1 MMATTDRLAQLI
13 NKLNKSWRK
22 DAKKAIKY
30 LMRLL
35 AEGVKTEAAIT
46 KVQQRYPNL
55 STLPELQPVL
65 VEAAAYA
72 YGIVPGVLTTAQV
85 KLMGEQLAGK
95 WDESGM
101 TLSEK
106 LHGVG
111 VKMRGAIVSTLQEQM
126 RRNKTWTE
134 AARALF
140 DGYGDDGQNVY
151 NGGKDIISKQDLPK
165 YLQKV
170 REATGND
177 PRALA
182 EQRQAIDNINRL
194 AKNGAPNKAL
204 QAAYNKLLE
213 AVQKGNEKAIE
224 KAVEVAVN
232 EKSRYV
238 AERITRTEMARA
250 WADGFIAKI
259 KDDADIVA
267 VKFKLSSRHP
277 VFDICDMYA
286 KADMY
291 GLGAG
296 IYPKDKLP
304 PLPVHPHC
312 LCRYVEVIEGEV
324 AMQQQRDQ
332 VKEAGDKWLNSLPE
346 ARRAQVLGRK
356 GLKAWEDGEDWRKY
370 MRGYAGLGE
379 VKGRLHKAQ
388 LYKLPD
394 IDNEGTHNK
403 YHSPKDVIREFTTKR
418 IRNSKYDM
426 RVSEHVNLKP
436 KMFADLESQL
446 NQAVRRMSIN
456 SLERFPQIIIS
467 DDHDLVGA
475 LGAYIAK
482 DNKLFINSLILDK
495 KKHKAYLAAEKEP
508 LSKYRIAT
516 LVHELY
522 HWKDAIEYEQKYGK
536 ITNQA
541 EYAKAISFHH
551 KPSVDKLVSKGYNI
565 NEISRY
571 AFVMY
576 RKRKYDEVMTE
587 YRTLMLLAG
596 GIKNADKN
604 DS

>member
-22 DAKKAIKY
+22 DAKKAVAY
-30 LMRLL
+30 LQRLI
-35 AEGVKTEAAIT
+35 ASGMKFEEALDN
-46 KVQQRYPNL
+46 VQRHYGKL
-55 STLPELQPVL
+55 FTLPELKPAL

-72 YGIVPGVLTTAQV
+72 YGIVPTMLTKAQV
-85 KLMGEQLAGK
+85 ESMGEELADK

-134 AARALF
+134 AARALY

-151 NGGKDIISKQDLPK
+151 NGGKDIIIKQELPK

-177 PRALA
+177 LQALA

-250 WADGFIAKI
+250 WADGFIAKM
-259 KDDADIVA
+259 KTDADIVA

-324 AMQQQRDQ
+324 DMKQQRDQ
-332 VKEAGDKWLNSLPE
+332 VREAGDKWLNSLPE
-346 ARRAQVLGRK
+346 SRRAQVLGRK
-356 GLKAWEDGEDWRKY
+356 GLKEWEDGKDWRKY
-370 MRGYAGLGE
+370 MRGYAGLREAESRLSGIKLQLHAGKKSDEELMAENLLPPTDEFIESIAKMYGMTYTKGKKGE
-379 VKGRLHKAQ
+379 DRFYSDDGAPIYPLNDGAVGDVKVITLKAGSGLVDRYGRSSGRYLS
-388 LYKLPD
+388 P
-394 IDNEGTHNK
+394 EGTPIEQRSLSK
-403 YHSPKDVIREFTTKR
+403 DAKKQTYHVYKVIRDIENVEEGLIAPWFNDPGGGIQYRLPKT
-418 IRNSKYDM
+418 IDELSGY
-426 RVSEHVNLKP
+426 LK
-436 KMFADLESQL
+436 E
-446 NQAVRRMSIN
+446 
-456 SLERFPQIIIS
+456 
-467 DDHDLVGA
+467 
-475 LGAYIAK
+475 
-482 DNKLFINSLILDK
+482 
-495 KKHKAYLAAEKEP
+495 
-508 LSKYRIAT
+508 
-516 LVHELY
+516 
-522 HWKDAIEYEQKYGK
+522 
-536 ITNQA
+536 
-541 EYAKAISFHH
+541 
-551 KPSVDKLVSKGYNI
+551 VDK
-565 NEISRY
+565 
-571 AFVMY
+571 
-576 RKRKYDEVMTE
+576 
-587 YRTLMLLAG
+587 
-596 GIKNADKN
+596 
-604 DS
+604 

>member
-1 MMATTDRLAQLI
+1 MMTTTDRLAQLI
-13 NKLNKSWRK
+13 NKLNKSWRR
-22 DAKKAIKY
+22 DAKKAVAY
-30 LMRLL
+30 LQRLI
-35 AEGVKTEAAIT
+35 ASGMKFEEALDN
-46 KVQQRYPNL
+46 VQRHYGKL
-55 STLPELQPVL
+55 FTLPELKPAL
-65 VEAAAYA
+65 VEAEAYA
-72 YGIVPGVLTTAQV
+72 YGIVPTMLTKAQV
-85 KLMGEQLAGK
+85 ESMGEELADK

-134 AARALF
+134 AARALY

-151 NGGKDIISKQDLPK
+151 NGGKDIISRQDLPK

-170 REATGND
+170 RVATGND
-177 PRALA
+177 LQALA

-250 WADGFIAKI
+250 WADGFIAKMQ
-259 KDDADIVA
+259 KDADIVA

-324 AMQQQRDQ
+324 DMQQQRDQ
-332 VKEAGDKWLNSLPE
+332 VQEAGNKWLNSLPE
-346 ARRAQVLGRK
+346 SRRAQVLGRK
-356 GLKAWEDGEDWRKY
+356 GLKAWEDGEDWQGY
-370 MRGYAGLGE
+370 MRGYAGLRE
-379 VKGRLHKAQ
+379 AESRLQ
-388 LYKLPD
+388 LYKPVELSEKTITD
-394 IDNEGTHNK
+394 E
-403 YHSPKDVIREFTTKR
+403 YQSPKGSIKKFQTRKVK
-418 IRNSKYDM
+418 NAAYDIH
-426 RVSEHVNLKP
+426 VSENVNLKP
-436 KMFADLESQL
+436 KMLAEVNRQINKCIDLLGVRNKEALPKIVIASNDDL
-446 NQAVRRMSIN
+446 NDALGSYVACENKLYIN
-456 SLERFPQIIIS
+456 SETLHR
-467 DDHDLVGA
+467 
-475 LGAYIAK
+475 
-482 DNKLFINSLILDK
+482 
-495 KKHKAYLAAEKEP
+495 KAYEKY
-508 LSKYRIAT
+508 LAT
-516 LVHELY
+516 LKNPASRNPLMTMLHEMI
-522 HWKDAIEYEQKYGK
+522 HWQDARKYVAKFGEITQQDEYMAHIIEKHR
-536 ITNQA
+536 I
-541 EYAKAISFHH
+541 F
-551 KPSVDKLVSKGYNI
+551 VDKLVQKRYNFA
-565 NEISRY
+565 EISDY
-571 AFVMY
+571 ASRMY
-576 RKRKYDEVMTE
+576 IGGRYDEVMTE
-587 YRTLMLLAG
+587 YRVKKLLG
-596 GIKNADKN
+596 
-604 DS
+604 

>member
-22 DAKKAIKY
+22 DAKKAVKY

-35 AEGVKTEAAIT
+35 AEGVKTEAAIA

-55 STLPELQPVL
+55 STLPELQPAL

-72 YGIVPGVLTTAQV
+72 YGIVPSALTTAQI

-134 AARALF
+134 AARALY

-151 NGGKDIISKQDLPK
+151 NGGKDIISRQDLPK

-177 PRALA
+177 LQALA

-204 QAAYNKLLE
+204 QAAYNELLE

-238 AERITRTEMARA
+238 AERISRTEMARA
-250 WADGFIAKI
+250 WADGFIAKM
-259 KDDADIVA
+259 KTDADIVA
-267 VKFKLSSRHP
+267 MKFKLSSRHP

-324 AMQQQRDQ
+324 DMQQQRDQ
-332 VKEAGDKWLNSLPE
+332 VREAGDKWLNSLPE
-346 ARRAQVLGRK
+346 SRRVQVLGRK

-370 MRGYAGLGE
+370 MRGYAGLREAESRLSGIKLHAGKKSNEELMAENLVPPTDEFIESIAKKYGMTYTKGKKGE
-379 VKGRLHKAQ
+379 
-388 LYKLPD
+388 D
-394 IDNEGTHNK
+394 
-403 YHSPKDVIREFTTKR
+403 
-418 IRNSKYDM
+418 
-426 RVSEHVNLKP
+426 
-436 KMFADLESQL
+436 
-446 NQAVRRMSIN
+446 
-456 SLERFPQIIIS
+456 RFYS
-467 DDHDLVGA
+467 DDGKPIYPPNNGA
-475 LGAYIAK
+475 IGKEEKTTLPKGTVVSRYGSNRGKYTSPDGTSLGER
-482 DNKLFINSLILDK
+482 SLDK
-495 KKHKAYLAAEKEP
+495 KTRYDNELHRFKLTEEFECIEGVVAPWFDQVGRGIQYKFSKSIEQLIKEGV
-508 LSKYRIAT
+508 L
-516 LVHELY
+516 
-522 HWKDAIEYEQKYGK
+522 IE
-536 ITNQA
+536 I
-541 EYAKAISFHH
+541 
-551 KPSVDKLVSKGYNI
+551 
-565 NEISRY
+565 
-571 AFVMY
+571 
-576 RKRKYDEVMTE
+576 
-587 YRTLMLLAG
+587 
-596 GIKNADKN
+596 
-604 DS
+604 

>member
-1 MMATTDRLAQLI
+1 MVTTDRLAQLI

-22 DAKKAIKY
+22 DAKKAVKY

-55 STLPELQPVL
+55 STLPELQPAL

-72 YGIVPGVLTTAQV
+72 YGIVPTMLTKAQV
-85 KLMGEQLAGK
+85 ESMGEELADK

-134 AARALF
+134 AARALY
-140 DGYGDDGQNVY
+140 DGYGDDGRNVY
-151 NGGKDIISKQDLPK
+151 NGGKDIISRQDLPK

-177 PRALA
+177 LQALA

-250 WADGFIAKI
+250 WADGFIAKM
-259 KDDADIVA
+259 KTDADIVA

-324 AMQQQRDQ
+324 DMQQQRDQ
-332 VKEAGDKWLNSLPE
+332 VREAGDKWLNSLPE
-346 ARRAQVLGRK
+346 SRRAQVLGRK
-356 GLKAWEDGEDWRKY
+356 GLKEWEDGKDWQRY
-370 MRGYAGLGE
+370 MRGYAELREMKSRLRGVNLQLHANKKSNEELMAENLVPPTDEFIESIAKMYGMTYTKGKKGE
-379 VKGRLHKAQ
+379 DRFYSDDGRPIYPLNDGFVGEPEKITLKAGEMMVDRYGPVYGGYVSPKNVSFEARALPRTTKIEEYSVFVIKKDIKDVLSGVAAAWFGEPGGGTQ
-388 LYKLPD
+388 YKLPLGTKQLLK
-394 IDNEGTHNK
+394 EG
-403 YHSPKDVIREFTTKR
+403 
-418 IRNSKYDM
+418 
-426 RVSEHVNLKP
+426 
-436 KMFADLESQL
+436 
-446 NQAVRRMSIN
+446 
-456 SLERFPQIIIS
+456 
-467 DDHDLVGA
+467 
-475 LGAYIAK
+475 
-482 DNKLFINSLILDK
+482 
-495 KKHKAYLAAEKEP
+495 YL
-508 LSKYRIAT
+508 
-516 LVHELY
+516 
-522 HWKDAIEYEQKYGK
+522 
-536 ITNQA
+536 
-541 EYAKAISFHH
+541 
-551 KPSVDKLVSKGYNI
+551 
-565 NEISRY
+565 
-571 AFVMY
+571 
-576 RKRKYDEVMTE
+576 EVM
-587 YRTLMLLAG
+587 
-596 GIKNADKN
+596 KQ
-604 DS
+604 

>member
-1 MMATTDRLAQLI
+1 MMTTTDRLAQLI

-35 AEGVKTEAAIT
+35 AEGVKTEAAIA

-55 STLPELQPVL
+55 STLPELQPAL

-72 YGIVPGVLTTAQV
+72 YGIVPSVLTTAQV

-111 VKMRGAIVSTLQEQM
+111 VKMRDAIVSTLQEQM

-134 AARALF
+134 AARALY

-151 NGGKDIISKQDLPK
+151 NGGKDIISRQDLPK

-177 PRALA
+177 SQVLA

-250 WADGFIAKI
+250 WADGFVAKM
-259 KDDADIVA
+259 KKDADIVA

-324 AMQQQRDQ
+324 DMQQQRDQ
-332 VKEAGDKWLNSLPE
+332 VREAGDKWLNSLPE
-346 ARRAQVLGRK
+346 SRRAQVLGRK
-356 GLKAWEDGEDWRKY
+356 GLKAWEDGKDWRKY
-370 MRGYAGLGE
+370 MRGYAGLGKNKSRLQSMPDE
-379 VKGRLHKAQ
+379 GIIKATKVMGGHGSLPRDSEPNAIVDHVFDNGVVRARAFYDDKGRK
-388 LYKLPD
+388 YKE
-394 IDNEGTHNK
+394 IH
-403 YHSPKDVIREFTTKR
+403 TT
-418 IRNSKYDM
+418 N
-426 RVSEHVNLKP
+426 HGKP
-436 KMFADLESQL
+436 KAHPFGEHGEHGHIYQWNSDGSLKSKIPYELSDKERKE
-446 NQAVRRMSIN
+446 NQ
-456 SLERFPQIIIS
+456 E
-467 DDHDLVGA
+467 
-475 LGAYIAK
+475 
-482 DNKLFINSLILDK
+482 IL
-495 KKHKAYLAAEKEP
+495 
-508 LSKYRIAT
+508 
-516 LVHELY
+516 
-522 HWKDAIEYEQKYGK
+522 
-536 ITNQA
+536 
-541 EYAKAISFHH
+541 
-551 KPSVDKLVSKGYNI
+551 
-565 NEISRY
+565 
-571 AFVMY
+571 
-576 RKRKYDEVMTE
+576 
-587 YRTLMLLAG
+587 
-596 GIKNADKN
+596 
-604 DS
+604 

>member
-1 MMATTDRLAQLI
+1 MMTTTDRLAQLI
-13 NKLNKSWRK
+13 KKLNKSWRR
-22 DAKKAIKY
+22 DAKKAIAY
-30 LMRLL
+30 LQRLL
-35 AEGVKTEAAIT
+35 SSGMKFEEALDN
-46 KVQQRYPNL
+46 VQRHYGKL
-55 STLPELQPVL
+55 FTLPELRPAL
-65 VEAAAYA
+65 VEAAACA
-72 YGIVPGVLTTAQV
+72 YGIVPSVLTTAQV

-134 AARALF
+134 AARALY

-151 NGGKDIISKQDLPK
+151 NGGKDIISRQELPK

-177 PRALA
+177 LQALA
-182 EQRQAIDNINRL
+182 EQRQAIDKINRL

-204 QAAYNKLLE
+204 QAAYNELLE

-250 WADGFIAKI
+250 WADGFIAKM
-259 KDDADIVA
+259 KTDADIVA

-324 AMQQQRDQ
+324 DMQQQRDQ
-332 VKEAGDKWLNSLPE
+332 VQEAGDKWLNSLPE
-346 ARRAQVLGRK
+346 SRRAQVLGRE
-356 GLKAWEDGEDWRKY
+356 GLKAWEDGKDWRKY
-370 MRGYAGLGE
+370 MRGYAGLREAESRLSGIKHQLHAGKKSNEELMAENLVPPTDEFIESIAKKYGMTYTKGKKGE
-379 VKGRLHKAQ
+379 DRFYADNGKAIYPPNNGAVGKEQKAILKVNTIIDRFGGNYGYYTSPEGTALEARALDKGARAKNDLHKF
-388 LYKLPD
+388 KVVKELPCYESRVAPWFNQKGNGTQYRLFKS
-394 IDNEGTHNK
+394 IDELLKEG
-403 YHSPKDVIREFTTKR
+403 F
-418 IRNSKYDM
+418 
-426 RVSEHVNLKP
+426 
-436 KMFADLESQL
+436 
-446 NQAVRRMSIN
+446 
-456 SLERFPQIIIS
+456 
-467 DDHDLVGA
+467 LV
-475 LGAYIAK
+475 
-482 DNKLFINSLILDK
+482 
-495 KKHKAYLAAEKEP
+495 
-508 LSKYRIAT
+508 
-516 LVHELY
+516 
-522 HWKDAIEYEQKYGK
+522 
-536 ITNQA
+536 
-541 EYAKAISFHH
+541 
-551 KPSVDKLVSKGYNI
+551 
-565 NEISRY
+565 EIS
-571 AFVMY
+571 
-576 RKRKYDEVMTE
+576 
-587 YRTLMLLAG
+587 
-596 GIKNADKN
+596 
-604 DS
+604 S

>member
-22 DAKKAIKY
+22 DAKKAVAY
-30 LMRLL
+30 LQRLI
-35 AEGVKTEAAIT
+35 ASGMKFEEALDN
-46 KVQQRYPNL
+46 VQRHYGKL
-55 STLPELQPVL
+55 FTLPELKPAL
-65 VEAAAYA
+65 VEVAAYA
-72 YGIVPGVLTTAQV
+72 YGIVPTMLTKAQV
-85 KLMGEQLAGK
+85 ESMGEELADK

-134 AARALF
+134 AARALY

-151 NGGKDIISKQDLPK
+151 NGGKDIISRQDLPK

-170 REATGND
+170 RVATGND
-177 PRALA
+177 LQALA

-250 WADGFIAKI
+250 WADGFIAKMQ
-259 KDDADIVA
+259 KDADIVA

-324 AMQQQRDQ
+324 DMQQQRDQ
-332 VKEAGDKWLNSLPE
+332 VREAGDKWLNSLPE
-346 ARRAQVLGRK
+346 SRRAQVLGRK
-356 GLKAWEDGEDWRKY
+356 GLKAWEDGEDWQGY
-370 MRGYAGLGE
+370 MRGYAGMRE
-379 VKGRLHKAQ
+379 AESRLQ
-388 LYKLPD
+388 LYKPVELSEKTITD
-394 IDNEGTHNK
+394 E
-403 YHSPKDVIREFTTKR
+403 YQSPKGSIKKFQTRKVK
-418 IRNSKYDM
+418 NAAYDIH
-426 RVSEHVNLKP
+426 VSENVNLKP
-436 KMFADLESQL
+436 KMLAEVNRQINKCIDLLGVRNKEALPKIVIASNDDL
-446 NQAVRRMSIN
+446 NDALGSYVACENKLYIN
-456 SLERFPQIIIS
+456 SETLHR
-467 DDHDLVGA
+467 
-475 LGAYIAK
+475 
-482 DNKLFINSLILDK
+482 
-495 KKHKAYLAAEKEP
+495 KAYEKY
-508 LSKYRIAT
+508 LAT
-516 LVHELY
+516 LKNPASRNPLMTMLHEMI
-522 HWKDAIEYEQKYGK
+522 HWQDARKYVAKFGEITQQDEYMAHIIEKHR
-536 ITNQA
+536 I
-541 EYAKAISFHH
+541 F
-551 KPSVDKLVSKGYNI
+551 VDKLVQKRYNFA
-565 NEISRY
+565 EISDY
-571 AFVMY
+571 ASRMY
-576 RKRKYDEVMTE
+576 IGGRYDEVMTE
-587 YRTLMLLAG
+587 YRVKKLLG
-596 GIKNADKN
+596 
-604 DS
+604 

>member
-13 NKLNKSWRK
+13 KKLNKSWRK
-22 DAKKAIKY
+22 DAKKAVAY
-30 LMRLL
+30 LQRLI
-35 AEGVKTEAAIT
+35 ASGMKFEEALDN
-46 KVQQRYPNL
+46 VQRHYGKL
-55 STLPELQPVL
+55 FTLPELRPAL

-72 YGIVPGVLTTAQV
+72 YGIVPTMLTKAQV
-85 KLMGEQLAGK
+85 ESMGEELAGK

-134 AARALF
+134 AARALY

-151 NGGKDIISKQDLPK
+151 NGGKDIISRQDLPK

-177 PRALA
+177 LQALA

-250 WADGFIAKI
+250 WADGFIAKMQ
-259 KDDADIVA
+259 KDADIVA
-267 VKFKLSSRHP
+267 VKFKLSSRHH

-312 LCRYVEVIEGEV
+312 LCRYMEVIEGEV
-324 AMQQQRDQ
+324 DMKQQRDQ
-332 VKEAGDKWLNSLPE
+332 VREAGDKWLNSLPE
-346 ARRAQVLGRK
+346 SRRAQVLGRK

-370 MRGYAGLGE
+370 MRGYAGLREAESRLSGIKLQLHAGKKSNEELMAENLVPPTDEFIESIAKKYGMTYTKGKKGE
-379 VKGRLHKAQ
+379 
-388 LYKLPD
+388 D
-394 IDNEGTHNK
+394 
-403 YHSPKDVIREFTTKR
+403 
-418 IRNSKYDM
+418 
-426 RVSEHVNLKP
+426 
-436 KMFADLESQL
+436 
-446 NQAVRRMSIN
+446 
-456 SLERFPQIIIS
+456 RFYS
-467 DDHDLVGA
+467 DDGKPIYPPNNGA
-475 LGAYIAK
+475 IGKEEKTVLPKGTVVSRYGSNRGKYTSPDGTSLGER
-482 DNKLFINSLILDK
+482 SLDK
-495 KKHKAYLAAEKEP
+495 KTRYDNELHRFKLTEEFECIEGVVAPWFDQVGRGIQYKFSKSIEQLIKEGV
-508 LSKYRIAT
+508 L
-516 LVHELY
+516 
-522 HWKDAIEYEQKYGK
+522 IE
-536 ITNQA
+536 I
-541 EYAKAISFHH
+541 
-551 KPSVDKLVSKGYNI
+551 
-565 NEISRY
+565 
-571 AFVMY
+571 
-576 RKRKYDEVMTE
+576 
-587 YRTLMLLAG
+587 
-596 GIKNADKN
+596 
-604 DS
+604 

>member
-22 DAKKAIKY
+22 DAKKAVAY
-30 LMRLL
+30 LQRLI
-35 AEGVKTEAAIT
+35 ASGMKFEEALDN
-46 KVQQRYPNL
+46 VQRHYGKL
-55 STLPELQPVL
+55 FTLPELRPAL

-72 YGIVPGVLTTAQV
+72 YGIVPTMLTKAQV
-85 KLMGEQLAGK
+85 ESMGEELADK

-126 RRNKTWTE
+126 RWNKTWTE
-134 AARALF
+134 AARALY

-151 NGGKDIISKQDLPK
+151 NGGKDIISRQDLPK

-177 PRALA
+177 LQALA
-182 EQRQAIDNINRL
+182 EQRQAIDKINRL
-194 AKNGAPNKAL
+194 AKNGSPNKAL
-204 QAAYNKLLE
+204 QAAYNELLE

-250 WADGFIAKI
+250 WADGFIAKMQ
-259 KDDADIVA
+259 KDADIVA

-324 AMQQQRDQ
+324 DMQQQRDQ
-332 VKEAGDKWLNSLPE
+332 VREAGDKWLNSLPE
-346 ARRAQVLGRK
+346 SRRVQVLGRD

-370 MRGYAGLGE
+370 MRGYAGLGKNKSRLQSMPDE
-379 VKGRLHKAQ
+379 GIIKATKVMGGHGSLPRDSEPNAIVDHVFDNGVVRARAFYDDKGRK
-388 LYKLPD
+388 YKE
-394 IDNEGTHNK
+394 IH
-403 YHSPKDVIREFTTKR
+403 TT
-418 IRNSKYDM
+418 N
-426 RVSEHVNLKP
+426 HGKP
-436 KMFADLESQL
+436 KAHPFGEHGEHGHIYQWNSDGSLKSKIPYELSDKERKE
-446 NQAVRRMSIN
+446 NQ
-456 SLERFPQIIIS
+456 E
-467 DDHDLVGA
+467 
-475 LGAYIAK
+475 
-482 DNKLFINSLILDK
+482 IL
-495 KKHKAYLAAEKEP
+495 
-508 LSKYRIAT
+508 
-516 LVHELY
+516 
-522 HWKDAIEYEQKYGK
+522 
-536 ITNQA
+536 
-541 EYAKAISFHH
+541 
-551 KPSVDKLVSKGYNI
+551 
-565 NEISRY
+565 
-571 AFVMY
+571 
-576 RKRKYDEVMTE
+576 
-587 YRTLMLLAG
+587 
-596 GIKNADKN
+596 
-604 DS
+604 

>member
-1 MMATTDRLAQLI
+1 MATTDRLAQLI
-13 NKLNKSWRK
+13 NKLNKSWRR

-35 AEGVKTEAAIT
+35 AEGVKTEAAIA

-55 STLPELQPVL
+55 STLPELQPAL

-85 KLMGEQLAGK
+85 KLMGEQMAGK

-134 AARALF
+134 AARALY

-151 NGGKDIISKQDLPK
+151 NGGKDIISRQDLPK

-177 PRALA
+177 PQALA

-204 QAAYNKLLE
+204 QAAYNELLE

-324 AMQQQRDQ
+324 DMKQQRDQ
-332 VKEAGDKWLNSLPE
+332 VQEAGDKWLNSLPE
-346 ARRAQVLGRK
+346 SNRAQVLGRK
-356 GLKAWEDGEDWRKY
+356 GLKAWEDGEDWRKH
-370 MRGYAGLGE
+370 MRGYAGLGKNKSRLQSMADEGIIKATE
-379 VKGRLHKAQ
+379 VMGGHGSLPRDSKPNAIVDHVFDNGVVRARAFYDDKGRK
-388 LYKLPD
+388 YKE
-394 IDNEGTHNK
+394 IH
-403 YHSPKDVIREFTTKR
+403 TT
-418 IRNSKYDM
+418 N
-426 RVSEHVNLKP
+426 HGKP
-436 KMFADLESQL
+436 KAHPFGEHGEHGHIYQWNSDGSLKSKIPYELSDKERKE
-446 NQAVRRMSIN
+446 NQ
-456 SLERFPQIIIS
+456 E
-467 DDHDLVGA
+467 
-475 LGAYIAK
+475 
-482 DNKLFINSLILDK
+482 IL
-495 KKHKAYLAAEKEP
+495 
-508 LSKYRIAT
+508 
-516 LVHELY
+516 
-522 HWKDAIEYEQKYGK
+522 
-536 ITNQA
+536 
-541 EYAKAISFHH
+541 
-551 KPSVDKLVSKGYNI
+551 
-565 NEISRY
+565 
-571 AFVMY
+571 
-576 RKRKYDEVMTE
+576 
-587 YRTLMLLAG
+587 
-596 GIKNADKN
+596 
-604 DS
+604 

>member
-22 DAKKAIKY
+22 DAKKAVAY
-30 LMRLL
+30 LQRLI
-35 AEGVKTEAAIT
+35 ASGMKFEEALDN
-46 KVQQRYPNL
+46 VQRHYGKL
-55 STLPELQPVL
+55 FTLPELKPAL

-72 YGIVPGVLTTAQV
+72 YGIVPTMLTKAQV
-85 KLMGEQLAGK
+85 ESMGEELADK

-134 AARALF
+134 AARALY

-151 NGGKDIISKQDLPK
+151 NGGKDIISRQDLPK

-170 REATGND
+170 RVATGND
-177 PRALA
+177 LQALA

-250 WADGFIAKI
+250 WADGFIAKMQ
-259 KDDADIVA
+259 KDADIVA

-324 AMQQQRDQ
+324 DMQQQRDQ
-332 VKEAGDKWLNSLPE
+332 VREAGDKWLNSLPE
-346 ARRAQVLGRK
+346 SRRAQVLGRD
-356 GLKAWEDGEDWRKY
+356 GLKAWKDGEDWRKY
-370 MRGYAGLGE
+370 MRGYAGLRE
-379 VKGRLHKAQ
+379 AESRLQ
-388 LYKLPD
+388 LYKPVELSEKTITD
-394 IDNEGTHNK
+394 E
-403 YHSPKDVIREFTTKR
+403 YQSPKGSIKKFQTRKVK
-418 IRNSKYDM
+418 NAAYDIH
-426 RVSEHVNLKP
+426 VSENVNLKP
-436 KMFADLESQL
+436 KMLAEVNRQINKCIDLLGVRNKEALPKIVIASNDDL
-446 NQAVRRMSIN
+446 NDALGSYVACENKLYIN
-456 SLERFPQIIIS
+456 SETLHR
-467 DDHDLVGA
+467 
-475 LGAYIAK
+475 
-482 DNKLFINSLILDK
+482 
-495 KKHKAYLAAEKEP
+495 KAYEKY
-508 LSKYRIAT
+508 LAT
-516 LVHELY
+516 LKNPASRNPLMTMLHEMI
-522 HWKDAIEYEQKYGK
+522 HWQDARKYVAKFGEITQQDEYMAHIIEKHR
-536 ITNQA
+536 I
-541 EYAKAISFHH
+541 F
-551 KPSVDKLVSKGYNI
+551 VDKLVQKRYNFA
-565 NEISRY
+565 EISDY
-571 AFVMY
+571 ASRMY
-576 RKRKYDEVMTE
+576 IGGRYDEVMTE
-587 YRTLMLLAG
+587 YRVKKLLG
-596 GIKNADKN
+596 
-604 DS
+604 

>member
-13 NKLNKSWRK
+13 NKLNKSWRR
-22 DAKKAIKY
+22 DAKKAVAY
-30 LMRLL
+30 LQRLL
-35 AEGVKTEAAIT
+35 ASGMKFEEALDN
-46 KVQQRYPNL
+46 VQRHYGKL
-55 STLPELQPVL
+55 FTLPELRPAL

-72 YGIVPGVLTTAQV
+72 YGIVPTMLTKAQV
-85 KLMGEQLAGK
+85 ESMGEELADK

-134 AARALF
+134 AARALY

-151 NGGKDIISKQDLPK
+151 NGGKDIISRQDLPK

-177 PRALA
+177 LQALA

-204 QAAYNKLLE
+204 QAAYNELLE

-250 WADGFIAKI
+250 WADGFVAKM
-259 KDDADIVA
+259 KKDADIVA

-324 AMQQQRDQ
+324 DMQQQRDQ
-332 VKEAGDKWLNSLPE
+332 VREAGDKWLNSLPE
-346 ARRAQVLGRK
+346 SRRVQVLGRK

-370 MRGYAGLGE
+370 MRGFSGFREAESRLSGIKNQLHAGKKSNEELMAENLVPPTDEFIESIAKKYGMTYTKGKKGEDRFYSDDGKPIYPPNNGAIGKEEKTTLPKGTVVSRYGSNRGKYTSPDGTSLGE
-379 VKGRLHKAQ
+379 R
-388 LYKLPD
+388 
-394 IDNEGTHNK
+394 
-403 YHSPKDVIREFTTKR
+403 S
-418 IRNSKYDM
+418 
-426 RVSEHVNLKP
+426 
-436 KMFADLESQL
+436 
-446 NQAVRRMSIN
+446 
-456 SLERFPQIIIS
+456 
-467 DDHDLVGA
+467 
-475 LGAYIAK
+475 
-482 DNKLFINSLILDK
+482 LDK
-495 KKHKAYLAAEKEP
+495 KTRYDNELQRFKLTEEFECIEGVVAPWFDQVGRGIQYKFSKSIEQLIKEGV
-508 LSKYRIAT
+508 L
-516 LVHELY
+516 
-522 HWKDAIEYEQKYGK
+522 IE
-536 ITNQA
+536 I
-541 EYAKAISFHH
+541 
-551 KPSVDKLVSKGYNI
+551 
-565 NEISRY
+565 
-571 AFVMY
+571 
-576 RKRKYDEVMTE
+576 
-587 YRTLMLLAG
+587 
-596 GIKNADKN
+596 
-604 DS
+604 

>member
-1 MMATTDRLAQLI
+1 MMTTTDRLAQLI

-22 DAKKAIKY
+22 DAKKAVAY
-30 LMRLL
+30 LQRLI
-35 AEGVKTEAAIT
+35 ASGMKFEEALDN
-46 KVQQRYPNL
+46 VQRHYGKL
-55 STLPELQPVL
+55 FTLPELKPAL

-72 YGIVPGVLTTAQV
+72 YGIVPTMLTKAQV
-85 KLMGEQLAGK
+85 ESMGEELADK

-134 AARALF
+134 AARALY
-140 DGYGDDGQNVY
+140 DGYGEDGQNVY
-151 NGGKDIISKQDLPK
+151 NGGKDIISRQDLPK

-177 PRALA
+177 LQALA
-182 EQRQAIDNINRL
+182 EQRQVIDNINRL

-250 WADGFIAKI
+250 WADGFIAKMQ
-259 KDDADIVA
+259 KDADIVA

-324 AMQQQRDQ
+324 DMQQQRDQ
-332 VKEAGDKWLNSLPE
+332 VREAGDKWLNSLPE
-346 ARRAQVLGRK
+346 SSRAQVLGRK

-370 MRGYAGLGE
+370 MRGYAGLREAENRLSGIKNQLHAGKKSNEELMAENLVPPTDEFIESIAKKYGMTYTKGKKGE
-379 VKGRLHKAQ
+379 
-388 LYKLPD
+388 D
-394 IDNEGTHNK
+394 
-403 YHSPKDVIREFTTKR
+403 
-418 IRNSKYDM
+418 
-426 RVSEHVNLKP
+426 
-436 KMFADLESQL
+436 
-446 NQAVRRMSIN
+446 
-456 SLERFPQIIIS
+456 RFYS
-467 DDHDLVGA
+467 DDGKPIYPPNNGA
-475 LGAYIAK
+475 IGKEEKTVLPKGTVVSRYGSNRGKYTSPDGTSLGER
-482 DNKLFINSLILDK
+482 SLDK
-495 KKHKAYLAAEKEP
+495 KTRYDNELHRFKLTEEFECIEGVVAPWFDQVGRGIQYKFSKSIEQLIKEGV
-508 LSKYRIAT
+508 L
-516 LVHELY
+516 
-522 HWKDAIEYEQKYGK
+522 IE
-536 ITNQA
+536 I
-541 EYAKAISFHH
+541 
-551 KPSVDKLVSKGYNI
+551 
-565 NEISRY
+565 
-571 AFVMY
+571 
-576 RKRKYDEVMTE
+576 
-587 YRTLMLLAG
+587 
-596 GIKNADKN
+596 
-604 DS
+604 

>member
-1 MMATTDRLAQLI
+1 MTTTDRLAQLI
-13 NKLNKSWRK
+13 NKLNKSWRR
-22 DAKKAIKY
+22 DAKKAVAY
-30 LMRLL
+30 LQRLI
-35 AEGVKTEAAIT
+35 ASGMKFEEALDN
-46 KVQQRYPNL
+46 VQRHYGKL
-55 STLPELQPVL
+55 FTLPELKPAL
-65 VEAAAYA
+65 VEAEAYA
-72 YGIVPGVLTTAQV
+72 YGIVPTMLTKAQV
-85 KLMGEQLAGK
+85 ESMGEELADK

-134 AARALF
+134 AARALY

-151 NGGKDIISKQDLPK
+151 NGGKDIISRQDLPK

-170 REATGND
+170 RVATGND
-177 PRALA
+177 LQALA

-250 WADGFIAKI
+250 WADGFIAKMQ
-259 KDDADIVA
+259 KDADIVA

-324 AMQQQRDQ
+324 DMQQQRDQ
-332 VKEAGDKWLNSLPE
+332 VQEAGNKWLNSLPE
-346 ARRAQVLGRK
+346 SRRAQVLGRK
-356 GLKAWEDGEDWRKY
+356 GLKAWEDGEDWQGY
-370 MRGYAGLGE
+370 MRGYAGLRE
-379 VKGRLHKAQ
+379 AESRLQ
-388 LYKLPD
+388 LYKPVELSEKTITD
-394 IDNEGTHNK
+394 E
-403 YHSPKDVIREFTTKR
+403 YQSPKGSIKKFQTRKVK
-418 IRNSKYDM
+418 NAAYDIH
-426 RVSEHVNLKP
+426 VSENVNLKP
-436 KMFADLESQL
+436 KMLAEVNRQINKCIDLLGVRNKEALPKIVIASNDDL
-446 NQAVRRMSIN
+446 NDALGSYVACENKLYIN
-456 SLERFPQIIIS
+456 SETLHR
-467 DDHDLVGA
+467 
-475 LGAYIAK
+475 
-482 DNKLFINSLILDK
+482 
-495 KKHKAYLAAEKEP
+495 KAYEKY
-508 LSKYRIAT
+508 LAT
-516 LVHELY
+516 LKNPASRNPLMTMLHEMI
-522 HWKDAIEYEQKYGK
+522 HWQDARKYVAKFGEITQQDEYMAHIIEKHR
-536 ITNQA
+536 I
-541 EYAKAISFHH
+541 F
-551 KPSVDKLVSKGYNI
+551 VDKLVQKRYNFA
-565 NEISRY
+565 EISDY
-571 AFVMY
+571 ASRMY
-576 RKRKYDEVMTE
+576 IGGRYDEVMTE
-587 YRTLMLLAG
+587 YRVKKLLG
-596 GIKNADKN
+596 
-604 DS
+604 

>member
-1 MMATTDRLAQLI
+1 MMTTTDRLAQLI
-13 NKLNKSWRK
+13 NKLNKSWRR
-22 DAKKAIKY
+22 DAKKAVAY
-30 LMRLL
+30 LQRLI
-35 AEGVKTEAAIT
+35 ASGMKFEEALDN
-46 KVQQRYPNL
+46 VQRHYGKL
-55 STLPELQPVL
+55 FTLPELKPAL

-72 YGIVPGVLTTAQV
+72 YGIVPTMLTKAQV
-85 KLMGEQLAGK
+85 ESMGEELADK

-134 AARALF
+134 AARALY

-151 NGGKDIISKQDLPK
+151 NGGKDIISRQDLPK

-177 PRALA
+177 LQALA

-250 WADGFIAKI
+250 WADGFIAKMQ
-259 KDDADIVA
+259 KDADIVA

-324 AMQQQRDQ
+324 DMQQQRDQ
-332 VKEAGDKWLNSLPE
+332 VREAGDKWLNSLPE
-346 ARRAQVLGRK
+346 SRRAQVLGRK
-356 GLKAWEDGEDWRKY
+356 GLKAWEDGEDWQGY
-370 MRGYAGLGE
+370 MRGYAGMRE
-379 VKGRLHKAQ
+379 AESRLQ
-388 LYKLPD
+388 LYKPVELSEKTITD
-394 IDNEGTHNK
+394 E
-403 YHSPKDVIREFTTKR
+403 YQSPKGSIKKFQTRKVK
-418 IRNSKYDM
+418 NAAYDIH
-426 RVSEHVNLKP
+426 VSENVNLKP
-436 KMFADLESQL
+436 KMLAEVNRQINKCIDLLGVRNKEALPKIVIASNDDL
-446 NQAVRRMSIN
+446 NDALGSYVACENKLYIN
-456 SLERFPQIIIS
+456 SETLHR
-467 DDHDLVGA
+467 
-475 LGAYIAK
+475 
-482 DNKLFINSLILDK
+482 
-495 KKHKAYLAAEKEP
+495 KAYEKY
-508 LSKYRIAT
+508 LAT
-516 LVHELY
+516 LKNPASRNPLMTMLHEMI
-522 HWKDAIEYEQKYGK
+522 HWQDARKYVAKFGEITQQDEYMAHIIEKHR
-536 ITNQA
+536 I
-541 EYAKAISFHH
+541 F
-551 KPSVDKLVSKGYNI
+551 VDKLVQKRYNFA
-565 NEISRY
+565 EISDY
-571 AFVMY
+571 ASRMY
-576 RKRKYDEVMTE
+576 IGGRYDEVMTE
-587 YRTLMLLAG
+587 YRVKKLLG
-596 GIKNADKN
+596 
-604 DS
+604 

>member
-22 DAKKAIKY
+22 DAKKAVAY
-30 LMRLL
+30 LQRLI
-35 AEGVKTEAAIT
+35 ASGMKFEEALDN
-46 KVQQRYPNL
+46 VQRHYGKL
-55 STLPELQPVL
+55 FTLPELKPAL

-72 YGIVPGVLTTAQV
+72 YGIVPTMLTKAQV
-85 KLMGEQLAGK
+85 ESMGEELADK

-134 AARALF
+134 AARALY

-151 NGGKDIISKQDLPK
+151 NGCKDIISRQDLPK

-177 PRALA
+177 LQALA

-277 VFDICDMYA
+277 VFDICDMYL

-324 AMQQQRDQ
+324 DMQQQRDHVQ
-332 VKEAGDKWLNSLPE
+332 EAGDKWLNSLPE
-346 ARRAQVLGRK
+346 SRRAQVLGRK

-370 MRGYAGLGE
+370 MRGYAGMRE
-379 VKGRLHKAQ
+379 AESRLQ
-388 LYKLPD
+388 LYKPVELSEKTITD
-394 IDNEGTHNK
+394 E
-403 YHSPKDVIREFTTKR
+403 YQSPKGSIKKFQTRKVK
-418 IRNSKYDM
+418 NAAYDIH
-426 RVSEHVNLKP
+426 VSENVNLKP
-436 KMFADLESQL
+436 KMLAEVNRQINKCIDLLGVRNKEALPKIVIASNDDL
-446 NQAVRRMSIN
+446 NDALGSYVACENKLYIN
-456 SLERFPQIIIS
+456 SETLHR
-467 DDHDLVGA
+467 
-475 LGAYIAK
+475 
-482 DNKLFINSLILDK
+482 
-495 KKHKAYLAAEKEP
+495 KAYEKY
-508 LSKYRIAT
+508 LAT
-516 LVHELY
+516 LKNPASRNPLMTMLHEMI
-522 HWKDAIEYEQKYGK
+522 HWQDARKYVAKFGEITQQDEYMAHIIEKHR
-536 ITNQA
+536 I
-541 EYAKAISFHH
+541 F
-551 KPSVDKLVSKGYNI
+551 VDKLVQKRYNFA
-565 NEISRY
+565 EISDY
-571 AFVMY
+571 ASRMY
-576 RKRKYDEVMTE
+576 IGGRYDEVMTE
-587 YRTLMLLAG
+587 YRVKKLLG
-596 GIKNADKN
+596 
-604 DS
+604 

>member
-13 NKLNKSWRK
+13 NKLNKSWRIE
-22 DAKKAIKY
+22 AKEAVKY

-35 AEGVKTEAAIT
+35 AKGVKTEAAIT

-55 STLPELQPVL
+55 STLPELQPAL

-72 YGIVPGVLTTAQV
+72 YGIVPSVLTTAQV
-85 KLMGEQLAGK
+85 KLMGEQLASK

-134 AARALF
+134 AARALY
-140 DGYGDDGQNVY
+140 DGYGDDGRNVY
-151 NGGKDIISKQDLPK
+151 NGGKDIISRQDLPK

-177 PRALA
+177 LQALA

-250 WADGFIAKI
+250 WADGFIAKMQ
-259 KDDADIVA
+259 KDADIVA

-304 PLPVHPHC
+304 HLPVHPHC

-324 AMQQQRDQ
+324 DMQQQRDQ
-332 VKEAGDKWLNSLPE
+332 VQEAGDKWLNSLPE
-346 ARRAQVLGRK
+346 SCRAQVLGRK

-370 MRGYAGLGE
+370 MRGYAGLRETESRLSGIKLQLHAGKKSDEELMAENLVPPTDEFIESIAKKYGMTYTKGKKGE
-379 VKGRLHKAQ
+379 
-388 LYKLPD
+388 D
-394 IDNEGTHNK
+394 
-403 YHSPKDVIREFTTKR
+403 
-418 IRNSKYDM
+418 
-426 RVSEHVNLKP
+426 
-436 KMFADLESQL
+436 
-446 NQAVRRMSIN
+446 
-456 SLERFPQIIIS
+456 RFYS
-467 DDHDLVGA
+467 DDGKPIYPPNNGA
-475 LGAYIAK
+475 IGK
-482 DNKLFINSLILDK
+482 E
-495 KKHKAYLAAEKEP
+495 EKTVLP
-508 LSKYRIAT
+508 
-516 LVHELY
+516 
-522 HWKDAIEYEQKYGK
+522 
-536 ITNQA
+536 
-541 EYAKAISFHH
+541 
-551 KPSVDKLVSKGYNI
+551 KGTV
-565 NEISRY
+565 ISRY
-571 AFVMY
+571 GGNAGKYASPEGTAMEARALSKQTREQNDLHTFVLEKDVECLQSEVAPWFGQEGRGVQY
-576 RKRKYDEVMTE
+576 RLQSTIESMLKRGELSEK
-587 YRTLMLLAG
+587 
-596 GIKNADKN
+596 
-604 DS
+604 

>member
-1 MMATTDRLAQLI
+1 MMATTDRLAHLI

-22 DAKKAIKY
+22 DAKKAVKY

-35 AEGVKTEAAIT
+35 AEGVKTEAAIA

-55 STLPELQPVL
+55 STLPELQPAL

-72 YGIVPGVLTTAQV
+72 YGIVPSALTTAQI

-126 RRNKTWTE
+126 RWNKTWTE

-140 DGYGDDGQNVY
+140 DGYGEDGQNVH
-151 NGGKDIISKQDLPK
+151 NGGKDIISRQDLPK

-177 PRALA
+177 LQALA

-204 QAAYNKLLE
+204 QAAYNELLE

-250 WADGFIAKI
+250 WADGFIAKM
-259 KDDADIVA
+259 KTDADIVA

-324 AMQQQRDQ
+324 DMQQQRDQ
-332 VKEAGDKWLNSLPE
+332 VREAGDKWLNSLPE
-346 ARRAQVLGRK
+346 SRRAQVLGRK
-356 GLKAWEDGEDWRKY
+356 GLKAWEDGTDWRKY
-370 MRGYAGLGE
+370 MRGYAGLRE
-379 VKGRLHKAQ
+379 AESRLTQ
-388 LYKLPD
+388 LEKELIVD
-394 IDNEGTHNK
+394 T
-403 YHSPKDVIREFTTKR
+403 KDDKINRETR
-418 IRNSKYDM
+418 RNY
-426 RVSEHVNLKP
+426 NLGS
-436 KMFADLESQL
+436 FSQL
-446 NQAVRRMSIN
+446 EMPMQKRVV
-456 SLERFPQIIIS
+456 LQIARKYNFDVSGLTFKIQRNEKLLALPIVG
-467 DDHDLVGA
+467 DADPKNIGRIDL
-475 LGAYIAK
+475 LP
-482 DNKLFINSLILDK
+482 
-495 KKHKAYLAAEKEP
+495 KAFANEKE
-508 LSKYRIAT
+508 LIQT
-516 LVHELY
+516 MLHESA
-522 HWKDAIEYEQKYGK
+522 HVRQFKKYGSEYTQNNRQYMEQIAYRYEKFWYK
-536 ITNQA
+536 IL
-541 EYAKAISFHH
+541 AK
-551 KPSVDKLVSKGYNI
+551 
-565 NEISRY
+565 R
-571 AFVMY
+571 
-576 RKRKYDEVMTE
+576 RK
-587 YRTLMLLAG
+587 
-596 GIKNADKN
+596 
-604 DS
+604 S

>member
-1 MMATTDRLAQLI
+1 MMTTTDRLAQLI
-13 NKLNKSWRK
+13 KKLNKSWRK
-22 DAKKAIKY
+22 DAKKAVAY
-30 LMRLL
+30 LQRLI
-35 AEGVKTEAAIT
+35 ASGMKFEEALDN
-46 KVQQRYPNL
+46 VQRHYGKL
-55 STLPELQPVL
+55 FTLPELRPAL

-72 YGIVPGVLTTAQV
+72 YGIVPTMLTKAQV
-85 KLMGEQLAGK
+85 ESMGEELADK

-140 DGYGDDGQNVY
+140 DGYGDNGQNVY
-151 NGGKDIISKQDLPK
+151 NGGKDIISRQDLPK

-177 PRALA
+177 MQALA
-182 EQRQAIDNINRL
+182 EQRQAIDKINRL

-204 QAAYNKLLE
+204 QAAYNELLE

-250 WADGFIAKI
+250 WADGFIAKM
-259 KDDADIVA
+259 KTDADIVA

-324 AMQQQRDQ
+324 DMQQQRDQ
-332 VKEAGDKWLNSLPE
+332 VREAGDKWLNSLPE
-346 ARRAQVLGRK
+346 SRRVQVLGRK

-370 MRGYAGLGE
+370 MRGFSGFREAE
-379 VKGRLHKAQ
+379 SRL
-388 LYKLPD
+388 
-394 IDNEGTHNK
+394 
-403 YHSPKDVIREFTTKR
+403 S
-418 IRNSKYDM
+418 
-426 RVSEHVNLKP
+426 
-436 KMFADLESQL
+436 
-446 NQAVRRMSIN
+446 
-456 SLERFPQIIIS
+456 
-467 DDHDLVGA
+467 
-475 LGAYIAK
+475 
-482 DNKLFINSLILDK
+482 
-495 KKHKAYLAAEKEP
+495 
-508 LSKYRIAT
+508 
-516 LVHELY
+516 
-522 HWKDAIEYEQKYGK
+522 
-536 ITNQA
+536 
-541 EYAKAISFHH
+541 
-551 KPSVDKLVSKGYNI
+551 
-565 NEISRY
+565 
-571 AFVMY
+571 
-576 RKRKYDEVMTE
+576 
-587 YRTLMLLAG
+587 
-596 GIKNADKN
+596 GIKNQLHAGKKSNEELMAENLVPPTDEFIESIAKKYGMTYTKGKQGEDRFYADNGKAIYPPNNGAVGKEQKVILKVNTIIDRFGGNYGYYTSPEGTALEARALDKGARAKN
-604 DS
+604 DLHKFKVVKELPCYESRVAPWFNQKGNGTQYRLFKSIDELLKEGFLVEISS

>member
-22 DAKKAIKY
+22 DAKKAVKY

-35 AEGVKTEAAIT
+35 AEGVKTEAAIA

-55 STLPELQPVL
+55 STLPELQPAL

-72 YGIVPGVLTTAQV
+72 YGIVPSTLTTAQI
-85 KLMGEQLAGK
+85 KLMGEELADK

-134 AARALF
+134 AARALY
-140 DGYGDDGQNVY
+140 DGYGEDGQNVY
-151 NGGKDIISKQDLPK
+151 NGGKDIISRQDLPK

-177 PRALA
+177 PQALA

-259 KDDADIVA
+259 KDDADVVA

-277 VFDICDMYA
+277 IFDICDMYA

-324 AMQQQRDQ
+324 DMQQQRDQ
-332 VKEAGDKWLNSLPE
+332 VREAGDKWLNSLPE
-346 ARRAQVLGRK
+346 SRRAQVLGRK

-370 MRGYAGLGE
+370 MRGYAGLREAESRLSGIKLHAGKKSNEELMAENLVPPTDEFIESIAKKYGMTYTKGKKGE
-379 VKGRLHKAQ
+379 
-388 LYKLPD
+388 D
-394 IDNEGTHNK
+394 
-403 YHSPKDVIREFTTKR
+403 
-418 IRNSKYDM
+418 
-426 RVSEHVNLKP
+426 
-436 KMFADLESQL
+436 
-446 NQAVRRMSIN
+446 
-456 SLERFPQIIIS
+456 RFYS
-467 DDHDLVGA
+467 DDGKPIYPPNNGA
-475 LGAYIAK
+475 IGKEEKTLLPKGTVISRYGSNRGKYTSPDGTSLGER
-482 DNKLFINSLILDK
+482 SLDK
-495 KKHKAYLAAEKEP
+495 KTRYDNELHRFKLTEEFECIEGVVAPWFDQVGRGIQYKFSKSIEQLIKEGV
-508 LSKYRIAT
+508 L
-516 LVHELY
+516 
-522 HWKDAIEYEQKYGK
+522 IE
-536 ITNQA
+536 I
-541 EYAKAISFHH
+541 
-551 KPSVDKLVSKGYNI
+551 
-565 NEISRY
+565 
-571 AFVMY
+571 
-576 RKRKYDEVMTE
+576 
-587 YRTLMLLAG
+587 
-596 GIKNADKN
+596 
-604 DS
+604 

>member
-1 MMATTDRLAQLI
+1 MMTTTDRLAQLI
-13 NKLNKSWRK
+13 NKLNKSWRR
-22 DAKKAIKY
+22 DAKKAVAY
-30 LMRLL
+30 LQRLI
-35 AEGVKTEAAIT
+35 ASGMKFEEALDN
-46 KVQQRYPNL
+46 VQRHYGKL
-55 STLPELQPVL
+55 FTLPELKPAL

-72 YGIVPGVLTTAQV
+72 YGIVPTMLTKAQV
-85 KLMGEQLAGK
+85 ESMGEELADK

-134 AARALF
+134 AARALY

-151 NGGKDIISKQDLPK
+151 NGGKDIISRQDLPK

-170 REATGND
+170 RVATGND
-177 PRALA
+177 LQALA
-182 EQRQAIDNINRL
+182 EQRQAVDNINRL

-250 WADGFIAKI
+250 WADGFIAKMQ
-259 KDDADIVA
+259 KDADIVA

-324 AMQQQRDQ
+324 DMQQQRDQ
-332 VKEAGDKWLNSLPE
+332 VREAGDKWLNSLPE
-346 ARRAQVLGRK
+346 SRRAQVLGRK
-356 GLKAWEDGEDWRKY
+356 GLKAWEDGEDWQGY
-370 MRGYAGLGE
+370 MRGYAGLRE
-379 VKGRLHKAQ
+379 AESRLQ
-388 LYKLPD
+388 LYKPVELSEKTITD
-394 IDNEGTHNK
+394 E
-403 YHSPKDVIREFTTKR
+403 YQSPKGSIKKFQTRKVK
-418 IRNSKYDM
+418 NAAYDIH
-426 RVSEHVNLKP
+426 VSENVNLKP
-436 KMFADLESQL
+436 KMLAEVNRQINKCIDLLGVRNKEALPKIVIASNDDL
-446 NQAVRRMSIN
+446 NDALGSYVACENKLYIN
-456 SLERFPQIIIS
+456 SETLHR
-467 DDHDLVGA
+467 
-475 LGAYIAK
+475 
-482 DNKLFINSLILDK
+482 
-495 KKHKAYLAAEKEP
+495 KAYEKY
-508 LSKYRIAT
+508 LAT
-516 LVHELY
+516 LKNPASRNPLMTMLHEMI
-522 HWKDAIEYEQKYGK
+522 HWQDARKYVAKFGEITQQDEYMAHIIEKHR
-536 ITNQA
+536 I
-541 EYAKAISFHH
+541 F
-551 KPSVDKLVSKGYNI
+551 VDKLVQKRYNFA
-565 NEISRY
+565 EISDY
-571 AFVMY
+571 ASRMY
-576 RKRKYDEVMTE
+576 IGGRYDEVMTE
-587 YRTLMLLAG
+587 YRVKKLLG
-596 GIKNADKN
+596 
-604 DS
+604 

>member
-1 MMATTDRLAQLI
+1 MMTTTDRLAQLI

-22 DAKKAIKY
+22 DAKKAVAY
-30 LMRLL
+30 LQRLI
-35 AEGVKTEAAIT
+35 ASGMKFEEALDN
-46 KVQQRYPNL
+46 VQRHYGKL
-55 STLPELQPVL
+55 FTLPELKPAL

-72 YGIVPGVLTTAQV
+72 YGIVPTMLTKAQV
-85 KLMGEQLAGK
+85 ESMGEELADK

-134 AARALF
+134 AARALY

-151 NGGKDIISKQDLPK
+151 NGGKDIISRQDLPK

-177 PRALA
+177 LQALA

-324 AMQQQRDQ
+324 DMQQQRDQ
-332 VKEAGDKWLNSLPE
+332 VREAGDKWLNSLPE
-346 ARRAQVLGRK
+346 SRRTQVLGRK

-370 MRGYAGLGE
+370 MRGYAGLREAESRLSGIKHQLHAGKKSNEELMAENLVPPTDEFIESIAKKYGMTYTKGKKGE
-379 VKGRLHKAQ
+379 
-388 LYKLPD
+388 D
-394 IDNEGTHNK
+394 
-403 YHSPKDVIREFTTKR
+403 
-418 IRNSKYDM
+418 
-426 RVSEHVNLKP
+426 
-436 KMFADLESQL
+436 
-446 NQAVRRMSIN
+446 
-456 SLERFPQIIIS
+456 RFYS
-467 DDHDLVGA
+467 DDGKPIYPPNNGA
-475 LGAYIAK
+475 IGK
-482 DNKLFINSLILDK
+482 E
-495 KKHKAYLAAEKEP
+495 EKTVLP
-508 LSKYRIAT
+508 
-516 LVHELY
+516 
-522 HWKDAIEYEQKYGK
+522 
-536 ITNQA
+536 
-541 EYAKAISFHH
+541 
-551 KPSVDKLVSKGYNI
+551 KGTV
-565 NEISRY
+565 ISRY
-571 AFVMY
+571 GSNRGVFVSPAKTSLEE
-576 RKRKYDEVMTE
+576 RA
-587 YRTLMLLAG
+587 LP
-596 GIKNADKN
+596 KNTREKNELHTFVLKN
-604 DS
+604 DVTCYKSIVAPWFAQKGRGVQLRLVNSLQELLDRGDLDEC

>member
-1 MMATTDRLAQLI
+1 MATTDRLAQLI

-46 KVQQRYPNL
+46 KVLQRYPNL
-55 STLPELQPVL
+55 STLPELQPAL

-72 YGIVPGVLTTAQV
+72 YGIVPSVLTTAQV
-85 KLMGEQLAGK
+85 KLMDEQLAGK

-111 VKMRGAIVSTLQEQM
+111 VKMRDAIVSTLQEQM

-140 DGYGDDGQNVY
+140 DGYGEDGQNVY
-151 NGGKDIISKQDLPK
+151 NGGKDIISRQDLPK

-177 PRALA
+177 LQALA

-194 AKNGAPNKAL
+194 AENGAPNKAL

-259 KDDADIVA
+259 KDDADVVA

-304 PLPVHPHC
+304 PLPVHPLDNCKDDKSKGFMPIDLKLKKTQTAIIPSC
-312 LCRYVEVIEGEV
+312 LQC
-324 AMQQQRDQ
+324 
-332 VKEAGDKWLNSLPE
+332 
-346 ARRAQVLGRK
+346 
-356 GLKAWEDGEDWRKY
+356 
-370 MRGYAGLGE
+370 
-379 VKGRLHKAQ
+379 
-388 LYKLPD
+388 
-394 IDNEGTHNK
+394 
-403 YHSPKDVIREFTTKR
+403 R
-418 IRNSKYDM
+418 IR
-426 RVSEHVNLKP
+426 
-436 KMFADLESQL
+436 
-446 NQAVRRMSIN
+446 
-456 SLERFPQIIIS
+456 
-467 DDHDLVGA
+467 
-475 LGAYIAK
+475 
-482 DNKLFINSLILDK
+482 
-495 KKHKAYLAAEKEP
+495 
-508 LSKYRIAT
+508 
-516 LVHELY
+516 
-522 HWKDAIEYEQKYGK
+522 QK
-536 ITNQA
+536 
-541 EYAKAISFHH
+541 
-551 KPSVDKLVSKGYNI
+551 
-565 NEISRY
+565 
-571 AFVMY
+571 
-576 RKRKYDEVMTE
+576 
-587 YRTLMLLAG
+587 
-596 GIKNADKN
+596 
-604 DS
+604 